1 MKKIVPADAILIPDS
16 AECVYQGRIFGV
28 YQWQQE
34 LYDGTQATFEMLK
47 RPDTT
52 NVICVDGEKV
62 IIIND
67 EQPNRASLK
76 TFPGGRVDPEDID
89 ILSSA
94 QREVR
99 EEIGYRFQ
107 NWRLLQVAQP
117 VRKIEWFTYL
127 WLAWDV
133 TDQQEPHHDAGEKIS
148 LEVVSFDQL
157 KQLVTS
163 RTGYLGE
170 VLPLF
175 ESLESLADLQAF
187 PEYQGQEV
195 DR

>member
-1 MKKIVPADAILIPDS
+1 MKKIVPQDAILIPDS
-16 AECVYQGRIFGV
+16 AQCVYQGQIFGV
-28 YQWQQE
+28 YQWQQQ
-34 LYDGTQATFEMLK
+34 LYDGTQTTFEMLK

-52 NVICVDGEKV
+52 NVICLDGEKI

-76 TFPGGRVDPEDID
+76 TFPGGRVDPEDVD
-89 ILSSA
+89 ILSAA

-107 NWRLLQVAQP
+107 NWRLLQVVQP
-117 VRKIEWFTYL
+117 VRKLEWFTYL

-133 TDQQEPHHDAGEKIS
+133 TDQQEPHHDSGEKIS
-148 LEVVSFDQL
+148 LEIVSFTQL
-157 KQLVTS
+157 KQLVQD

-170 VLPLF
+170 VFELF
-175 ESLESLADLQAF
+175 EPLQSLDDLRAL
-187 PEYQGQEV
+187 PEYNGRDV